1 MSKSFGPQTLLYP
14 APVWVIGTFDSNRVP
29 NAMTIAWGGICSSK
43 PPCVAISLRKA
54 TYSHAAILDRRAFTV
69 NIPSAAFVK
78 QADYFGIV
86 SGRDTDKFRATGLTA
101 VEGVKVDAPFIKEFP
116 VVIECKLISSSEIGI
131 HTHFIGEIMDVR
143 ADEAFLDKDGM
154 PDMAKVEPVL
164 FSPGG
169 GSYYTVGGYLGEAYA
184 IGKEIK
190 KK

>member
-14 APVWVIGTFDSNRVP
+14 APVWVIGTFDRNRAP
-29 NAMTIAWGGICSSK
+29 NVMTIAWGGICSSK
-43 PPCVAISLRKA
+43 PPCVAVSIRKA

-116 VVIECKLISSSEIGI
+116 VVIECKLIGSSEIGI

-154 PDMAKVEPVL
+154 PDMAKVGPVL

-169 GSYYTVGGYLGEAYA
+169 GSYYAVGSYLGEAYT

-190 KK
+190 GK